1 MKKRCVSLGNCA
13 YIITCSGDSISNN
26 RCRRREIK
34 RNNKKNF
41 AFTLVELMIVI
52 GILSLLLL
60 LVVPRLTQNNE
71 RARIRVFEAN
81 YRAIASDLVAAHS
94 SGNAKEAELRSV
106 RKKAENY
113 KDRPEGSTYIISD
126 DGLTYS
132 AKLGSYEL
140 VFDLF
145 SGLTTSLGAPE
156 GASYPSP

>member
-1 MKKRCVSLGNCA
+1 MQKMLRSVFRFREELERSGLVRKRFNG
-13 YIITCSGDSISNN
+13 SNA
-26 RCRRREIK
+26 
-34 RNNKKNF
+34 F
-41 AFTLVELMIVI
+41 ALVELMIVTAI
-52 GILSLLLL
+52 ISLLLL
-60 LVVPRLTQNNE
+60 LVAPRLIQNNE
-71 RARIRVFEAN
+71 RARIRAFEAN
-81 YRAIASDLVAAHS
+81 YRTIASDLLAAHS
-94 SGNAKEAELRSV
+94 AGSAKESELQSV
-106 RKKAENY
+106 KKKAENY